1 MWDTRREY
9 FPPGGP
15 LKLRDRVAIFTGA
28 ASGIGRA
35 IAKALAREGARVAI
49 ADLNEAGG
57 AGGARG
63 IEEDGGAAAPWR
75 GGITE
80 AAAVAGMG
88 ASGRARWGA
97 GHGLVHKARWGP

>member
-1 MWDTRREY
+1 MWDTRRED

-15 LKLRDRVAIFTGA
+15 VKLRDRVAIVTGA

-57 AGGARG
+57 AEGARA
-63 IEEDGGAAAPWR
+63 IEKDGGAAAAWG
-75 GGITE
+75 GGITH
-80 AAAVAGMG
+80 AAGGAGMV
-88 ASGRARWGA
+88 ASVVARRGP
-97 GHGLVHKARWGP
+97 GHRLVH

>member
-1 MWDTRREY
+1 MGRED

-15 LKLRDRVAIFTGA
+15 VKLRDRVAIVTGA

-57 AGGARG
+57 AEGARA
-63 IEEDGGAAAPWR
+63 IEKDGGAAAAWR
-75 GGITE
+75 VDITP
-80 AAAVAGMG
+80 AAAVAGMV
-88 ASGRARWGA
+88 ASGVSRVGAGPVPRQQARWDT
-97 GHGLVHKARWGP
+97 